1 MVDLVREYIYYRQL
15 DSYGVSVPII
25 FQELLIII
33 SMIFTYAIPKVLYYG
48 MIVY

>member
-33 SMIFTYAIPKVLYYG
+33 SMIFTLVHDKNYIA
-48 MIVY
+48 M